1 MKHLLHIML
10 ACALATL
17 SACNTGKNLG
27 IPKDRL
33 EKTWQVIVEEIL
45 PEVESLLNVGGLPG
59 VNEES
64 QYVLGVQLRLC
75 SVEESAT
82 QRRVVLLM
90 TSALEGTAKDEISHL
105 FTSYPNSK
113 DWQLRSAWRTRSNG
127 VRELID
133 ISRSRRGQKPN
144 SNLKGSNG
152 SSLDLRQPDF
162 VSHFGSSLK
171 IDQGDTVQL
180 NSAVVYFSEL
190 AQSGRL
196 PYVKAGEW
204 DRFSLLPL
212 SNVHPNM
219 TPRIAQFLI
228 PLKDRTADFVYLFRE
243 SVEQNAWVLSSV
255 LKLKPDGAAVMLPVK

>member
-1 MKHLLHIML
+1 ML

-17 SACNTGKNLG
+17 AACNTGKNLG

-45 PEVESLLNVGGLPG
+45 PEVESLRNGGGLPG

-90 TSALEGTAKDEISHL
+90 TSALEGSAKDEISHL
-105 FTSYPNSK
+105 FASDPNSK
-113 DWQLRSAWRTRSNG
+113 DWELRSAWRTRSNG

-144 SNLKGSNG
+144 PTLMGSNVT
-152 SSLDLRQPDF
+152 SLNPRQPDF
-162 VSHFGSSLK
+162 AGHFGSSLK

-180 NSAVVYFSEL
+180 NSAVAHFSEL
-190 AQSGRL
+190 AQSNRL
-196 PYVKAGEW
+196 PYVKADEW

-212 SNVHPNM
+212 SNAQPNM
-219 TPRIAQFLI
+219 APRIAQFLI

-243 SVEQNAWVLSSV
+243 SVGQNGWVLTSV
-255 LKLKPDGAAVMLPVK
+255 LKLRPDGTAVMLPVK